1 MPRVRFQPSGVEVEV
16 EVGTT
21 LYRAA
26 VRAGLAVAT
35 ACREEGWCGRCG
47 LRVRGELSPES
58 ADEVRVKV
66 DQRVDPELR
75 LSCVTEVRGDVEAS
89 ADYW

>member
-16 EVGTT
+16 EPGTT
-21 LYRAA
+21 LYQAA
-26 VRAGLAVAT
+26 CRAGLAVAT

-47 LRVRGELSPES
+47 LRVRGELSPETD
-58 ADEVRVKV
+58 DEVRVKR
-66 DQRVDPELR
+66 DQRVEPALR
-75 LSCVTEVRGDVEAS
+75 LSCVSRVLGDVEAS

>member
-16 EVGTT
+16 ELGTT

-26 VRAGLAVAT
+26 RRAGLAVAT

-47 LRVRGELSPES
+47 LRAHGDLSAERP
-58 ADEVRVKV
+58 DERRVKA
-66 DQRVDPELR
+66 DQRVDDALR
-75 LSCVTEVRGDVEAS
+75 LSCVARVLGDVEAT